1 VLETHEHAGIFTR
14 REGTDRAFAV
24 KYWEIIAD
32 RLSNAGWSWGY
43 TSLIDSAGQLLFTV
57 DAHCADGRRY
67 RLGFVSEK
75 DIDAAGHLA
84 IIWQAQE
91 LLTVDLATKE
101 EKLLIEP
108 TLIETES
115 SLNLRIRTLQKQFS
129 LGDRLQ
135 FTPTEHNHTMFT
147 FYVFTLE
154 IVQSIEKLQHP
165 TTAENVGP

>member
-1 VLETHEHAGIFTR
+1 MLETREHAGIFTR

-43 TSLIDSAGQLLFTV
+43 TPLIDSAGRLLFNV

-115 SLNLRIRTLQKQFS
+115 SLKLRIRTLQKQFS

-135 FTPTEHNHTMFT
+135 FTPTEHNHLMFT

-154 IVQSIEKLQHP
+154 IVQSIEKLQPP